1 MASRRPSASD
11 EELRELISRLQSVLP
26 ETRRRS
32 RKGGSATSL
41 LKETC
46 EYIKSLHRDVD
57 ELSDR
62 LSELVATMDVN
73 GAQAEILRIFFRS

>member
-32 RKGGSATSL
+32 RKGASAATL
-41 LKETC
+41 LKEAC
-46 EYIKSLHRDVD
+46 EYIKSLHREVD

-73 GAQAEILRIFFRS
+73 GAQAEALRSLFRS

>member
-11 EELRELISRLQSVLP
+11 EELRELIARLQSGLP
-26 ETRRRS
+26 ETRHRS
-32 RKGGSATSL
+32 RKGASAATL

-73 GAQAEILRIFFRS
+73 GAQAEILRSLFRS

>member
-1 MASRRPSASD
+1 MQASA
-11 EELRELISRLQSVLP
+11 
-26 ETRRRS
+26 
-32 RKGGSATSL
+32 ATL

-73 GAQAEILRIFFRS
+73 GAQAEILRSLFRS